1 MTSKV
6 LITGGLGYI
15 GGRISTALAQAGY
28 EIHCGTRR
36 INECPP
42 SWLPQM
48 RMANLDW
55 NSEQSLKKACENV
68 DCVIHLS
75 GMNEMESLRDPVGA
89 LVVNG
94 VASLRLLEAAKLS
107 GVNRFLYFS
116 TAHIYGSPLEGKITE
131 ETIPKPL
138 HPYAISHRVAEDFV
152 LAAHEQK
159 QIEGVVIR
167 LSNSFGAPITPD
179 IDRWSLLVNDLCRQ
193 AVTSSELK
201 LRGDGSQYRDFITLE
216 DVTRAAL
223 HLLKLDA
230 SKLADGLFNLGG
242 GKTYTVLEMTKLIAS
257 RWNAIT
263 GKDIKI
269 ITLPSDGLN
278 SKKLDYCSEK
288 IVKTG
293 FNLTSQFDNEIDKT
307 LKLCINSFSQ

>member
-1 MTSKV
+1 MTSKI
-6 LITGGLGYI
+6 LITGGLGYV

-28 EIHCGTRR
+28 EIRCGTRR
-36 INECPP
+36 ANECPP

-75 GMNEMESLRDPVGA
+75 GMNEMESLRDPIGA
-89 LVVNG
+89 LMVNG

-107 GVNRFLYFS
+107 GVSRFLYFS

-193 AVTSSELK
+193 AITDGELK

-216 DVTRAAL
+216 DVARATI
-223 HLLKLDA
+223 HLLKLDF
-230 SKLADGLFNLGG
+230 SKLDDGLFNLGSG
-242 GKTYTVLEMTKLIAS
+242 RSHTVLHMSKLVAS
-257 RWNAIT
+257 RWTKMT
-263 GKDIKI
+263 GRGIEIKY
-269 ITLPSDGLN
+269 LPDEGVSIPVLSYDCGKIARAGYIPTSN
-278 SKKLDYCSEK
+278 YEK
-288 IVKTG
+288 
-293 FNLTSQFDNEIDKT
+293 EIDKT
-307 LKLCINSFSQ
+307 LELCIDTFS